1 MTDDRA
7 KRRQVS
13 ASRTTS
19 LSQIDT
25 EGMRLTFH
33 GVRGS
38 TPCNGEEIRRYG
50 GNTSCVEVSIPGDPP
65 LMLDLGTGLR
75 YAGADHGDAAE
86 INCLVGHFH
95 WDHVQGL
102 PFYGPA
108 LRDGTRVNIHGP
120 AQSDGRGV
128 GEVLHSIV
136 QAPMFPVG
144 LDAFPAEFS
153 FIDHG
158 DDDFAVGSAQV
169 RSRLV
174 PHIGP
179 TLGYRVSWGD
189 RSVTYIS
196 DHQEPLDGST
206 CSDGVRDL
214 CVGTDVLIHDAQ
226 YLDHDFVGHET
237 WGHCRVDYALRLAA
251 SCGVKM
257 LVLFHHD
264 PARDDDALDEVAS
277 SAAAWGRKH
286 GVEVV
291 TAREGLVL
299 KVDGAS

>member
-1 MTDDRA
+1 MTDDRP

-13 ASRTTS
+13 ASGTTS
-19 LSQIDT
+19 LSEIDT

-75 YAGADHGDAAE
+75 YAGAAHGDATV

-108 LRDGTRVNIHGP
+108 LRPGTTVNIHGP

-136 QAPMFPVG
+136 RAPMFPVG
-144 LDAFPAEFS
+144 LDAFPAAFS
-153 FIDHG
+153 FTDHG
-158 DDDFAVGSAQV
+158 DDEFAVGSAQV

-179 TLGYRVSWGD
+179 TLGYRVSWGG

-206 CSDGVRDL
+206 CSEGVRDL
-214 CVGTDVLIHDAQ
+214 CDGTDVLIHDAQ
-226 YLDHDFVGHET
+226 YLNHDFVGHET
-237 WGHCRVDYALRLAA
+237 WGHCRVEYALSLAQA
-251 SCGVKM
+251 CGVST

-264 PARDDDALDEVAS
+264 PTRDDDALDALGHEVAQ
-277 SAAAWGRKH
+277 WGSEHRI
-286 GVEVV
+286 EVV
-291 TAREGLVL
+291 IAREGLTMGVT
-299 KVDGAS
+299 GAA